1 MDALTSILST
11 CKKRINLDFLW
22 EKTSLTS
29 PNNMPRGRRKR
40 SYTKGSDCQ
49 EDEYRRQKKR
59 RDDDVDYLE
68 SPHHRSKTNE
78 RKTRHR
84 RHYDDHQHSPSY
96 NANNSSQTT
105 TACSHHHHH
114 HRDHYQDTE
123 SQGGYADS
131 GGHHRHSGSRRRH
144 RRRRHHR
151 RSSYSSKRDQGESG
165 GGGRGDEKSIEDDE
179 DGHLIYRAGD
189 ILQARYEIVNT
200 LGEGTFGKVVE
211 CKDIHK
217 GGDRLALKIIK
228 NVEKYR
234 EAAKL
239 EINVL
244 EKLRERDPQGKY
256 LCVQML
262 DWFDFH
268 GHMCIGFD
276 MLGLSVFDFLKEN
289 NYVPYTL
296 EQVRHISYQLCYA
309 VNFLHENQLTHT
321 DLKPENILFV
331 NSDFDTYFN
340 PKKSPFEFAGSVRT
354 RLSKRDERRI
364 KNTDIKL
371 IDFGSATFDH
381 EHHSTIVSTRHY
393 RAPEVILELGWAQPC
408 DVWSIGC
415 IMFELYT
422 GYTLFQTHDNKE
434 HLAMME
440 RILGSMPYRMTKKTK
455 TNYFWHGRLDWD
467 PTTSSGRYV
476 RENCKPLYHY
486 LKDKG
491 QDHIHILEIIE
502 QMLEYVPEQRITLK
516 EALRHGFFESI
527 RHKERENTLMSVPRD
542 SLSEASAN
550 SSSTN
555 LNELASDASVVP
567 DGLSSTNSIG
577 LVSAKSG
584 KGVGVG
590 VGSQPDTEAPGGKV
604 STGTTGNM
612 AATPKKNEEV
622 DGGFSGLAVA
632 EAKRRRFNKLS
643 RHHTM
648 EDPTDMSDFQEIG
661 QSLEAISSKDST
673 SKPEATAGTASVPK
687 QEEASAS
694 NDKSASTSS
703 AVGRR
708 RVSRLEALKHA
719 KTMDYGEL
727 GHQDYEPEEE
737 PKSVLDRPIPRQRTE
752 SKGEAPVTARRRR
765 REKQFREKT
774 PPGGQK
780 PSESSF
786 DDEVFDTPISMKV
799 GDVANSMLN
808 PSASEFVPKIGYVRR
823 PAYEIAEMEK
833 QKEAKLQEKSNAEK
847 SLTLSDMKF
856 PSKDKLKTQET
867 QTLLDRV
874 TRIFMEKSTQTPE
887 NFYPPIPTQD
897 KAIDANQFSDGNTSV
912 SSTWSFDSVAD
923 LSLDLDDSIDGEV
936 KELGKVPVMPQTKA
950 NNPPS
955 ASSDAATGQ
964 IFPGSLSFSTQI
976 VTPPGSVPGTPS
988 SSTKSSSTSFPVL
1001 APNKNLSHQH
1011 SLGSNVPM
1019 QPVVNLPVKA
1029 QHSVDSGLSNFI
1041 ILESPVVTLPLPNA
1055 PPPIRA
1061 TINPSAVVNIRSPAV
1076 AVPQGQ
1082 VLRSPA
1088 PQTVQLP
1095 QGLAVQPPTP
1105 AQVAVPRPVIPVQ
1118 TAAIPTQP
1126 QQGQVPASVQQGQV
1140 SVGPQGQVSA
1150 PAQQGQVASP
1160 AQQGQTWSES
1170 QGVDSG
1176 NEVVLPKLEKAR
1188 ARRRRRMD
1196 RKKKVDGEG
1205 SEVQNENVPVG
1216 ATADLDSVPEQIP
1229 VKPKAPEEKKKI
1241 HQLNNVNASDNK
1253 LPSSP
1258 IDALRKYSLE
1268 SNGSDVFVL
1277 ASDNLENDR

>member
-11 CKKRINLDFLW
+11 CRRHINLDFLW
-22 EKTSLTS
+22 EITNHTTA
-29 PNNMPRGRRKR
+29 NNMPRGRRKR
-40 SYTKGSDCQ
+40 SYSKGSECQ
-49 EDEYRRQKKR
+49 DEEYRRHKKR
-59 RDDDVDYLE
+59 RDEDLDYFD
-68 SPHHRSKTNE
+68 SPHHRSKTVN
-78 RKTRHR
+78 
-84 RHYDDHQHSPSY
+84 
-96 NANNSSQTT
+96 NNNSTT
-105 TACSHHHHH
+105 TTVCSHHH
-114 HRDHYQDTE
+114 HRDHYQEAEAQDYTE
-123 SQGGYADS
+123 S

-151 RSSYSSKRDQGESG
+151 HSSYSSKRDQGESG

-189 ILQARYEIVNT
+189 ILQARYEIINT

-217 GGDRLALKIIK
+217 GCDRLALKIIK

-262 DWFDFH
+262 DWFDYH
-268 GHMCIGFD
+268 GHMCIAFD

-340 PKKSPFEFAGSVRT
+340 PKKSPFEFAGNVRT

-491 QDHIHILEIIE
+491 QEHIQILEVIE
-502 QMLEYVPEQRITLK
+502 QMLEYVPENRVTLK

-542 SLSEASAN
+542 SLSAN

-555 LNELASDASVVP
+555 LNELASNDTSVVP
-567 DGLSSTNSIG
+567 DGLSSTNPENLASSRLGEGEGNAAAKRETNAGTISSSP
-577 LVSAKSG
+577 VS
-584 KGVGVG
+584 
-590 VGSQPDTEAPGGKV
+590 
-604 STGTTGNM
+604 M
-612 AATPKKNEEV
+612 FKKKEEV
-622 DGGFSGLAVA
+622 DGESFGLAVA
-632 EAKRRRFNKLS
+632 DIKRRRFNKLS

-648 EDPTDMSDFQEIG
+648 EDATDMSEFQEM
-661 QSLEAISSKDST
+661 
-673 SKPEATAGTASVPK
+673 GTALDSISAKDKMAGGTK
-687 QEEASAS
+687 QDDAS
-694 NDKSASTSS
+694 STN
-703 AVGRR
+703 RR
-708 RVSRLEALKHA
+708 RTSRLEAMKHA
-719 KTMDYGEL
+719 KTMDMSDL
-727 GHQDYEPEEE
+727 NQNDFEPEEE

-774 PPGGQK
+774 PPVGQK

-786 DDEVFDTPISMKV
+786 DDEVFDNSLSMKV
-799 GDVANSMLN
+799 GDVTSSMLN
-808 PSASEFVPKIGYVRR
+808 PSASEFVPKTGYVRR
-823 PAYEIAEMEK
+823 PPYEIAEMEK
-833 QKEAKLQEKSNAEK
+833 QRDAKLQEKVNAEKAVQK

-856 PSKDKLKTQET
+856 PSRDEKTTQET
-867 QTLLDRV
+867 QTLVDRV
-874 TRIFMEKSTQTPE
+874 TRIFLEKSTQTPD

-897 KAIDANQFSDGNTSV
+897 KAIDANQFSDGTTSV
-912 SSTWSFDSVAD
+912 SSAWSFDSVAD
-923 LSLDLDDSIDGEV
+923 LSLDLEDTQESVSTNASSVTPVPSEGATTVSVVLQNQGISMNNKSV
-936 KELGKVPVMPQTKA
+936 SSSLQPTAPLPQVPSQPVPVTLPM
-950 NNPPS
+950 S
-955 ASSDAATGQ
+955 A
-964 IFPGSLSFSTQI
+964 
-976 VTPPGSVPGTPS
+976 
-988 SSTKSSSTSFPVL
+988 PVSE
-1001 APNKNLSHQH
+1001 KNLAHQH
-1011 SLGSNVPM
+1011 SLGSNMPV
-1019 QPVVNLPVKA
+1019 QPAAPLK
-1029 QHSVDSGLSNFI
+1029 QQFSLDSGNFI
-1041 ILESPVVTLPLPNA
+1041 VLESPVVTLPVAKLPLPVRAAANPTA
-1055 PPPIRA
+1055 P
-1061 TINPSAVVNIRSPAV
+1061 AVVI
-1076 AVPQGQ
+1076 PQGQ
-1082 VLRSPA
+1082 M
-1088 PQTVQLP
+1088 
-1095 QGLAVQPPTP
+1095 
-1105 AQVAVPRPVIPVQ
+1105 
-1118 TAAIPTQP
+1118 
-1126 QQGQVPASVQQGQV
+1126 
-1140 SVGPQGQVSA
+1140 VSA
-1150 PAQQGQVASP
+1150 PPQQTIRLPPAPSQSAPIHAPAPAVSQLVAPAGNQLQEGVIANFVQPVPPYTNQV
-1160 AQQGQTWSES
+1160 WSES
-1170 QGVDSG
+1170 QGMESG

-1205 SEVQNENVPVG
+1205 SGSDVQNENVPLG
-1216 ATADLDSVPEQIP
+1216 AVADSPQIP
-1229 VKPKAPEEKKKI
+1229 AKPKAPDEKKKI
-1241 HQLNNVNASDNK
+1241 HQLNNVNASENQM
-1253 LPSSP
+1253 PSSP
-1258 IDALRKYSLE
+1258 VDNLRKHSQE

-1277 ASDNLENDR
+1277 ASDKLETTDR